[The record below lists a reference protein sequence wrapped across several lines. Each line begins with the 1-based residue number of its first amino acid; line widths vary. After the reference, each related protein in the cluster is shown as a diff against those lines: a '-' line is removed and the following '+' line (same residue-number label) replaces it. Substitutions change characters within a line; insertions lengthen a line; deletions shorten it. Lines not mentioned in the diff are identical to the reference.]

1 MTAHLCHLSR
11 RSVNAFLLGAAAW
24 PYNVVDVQL
33 KPLDYAKSLQ
43 DASVGLFKNR
53 VRAYGLGIACLNALP
68 PHESSPQQ
76 LTNVIFGTAAC
87 DSETMKSKQEIR
99 ERIAGRVHQDFAKG
113 AVINVQGWILSQV
126 EARLYALVALSL
138 KAANQGPDN
147 ITSPLLL

>member
-1 MTAHLCHLSR
+1 MTPHLCHLSR
-11 RSVNAFLLGAAAW
+11 RSFNAFLLGAATW

-43 DASVGLFKNR
+43 DALVGLFKNPE
-53 VRAYGLGIACLNALP
+53 RAYGLACLNALP

-76 LTNVIFGTAAC
+76 LRNAIFGIAAWG
-87 DSETMKSKQEIR
+87 SERMKSKQEIR
-99 ERIAGRVHQDFAKG
+99 ERIAGRVHQDFPEDV
-113 AVINVQGWILSQV
+113 VINVQGWILSQV

-138 KAANQGPDN
+138 KAANEGPDN